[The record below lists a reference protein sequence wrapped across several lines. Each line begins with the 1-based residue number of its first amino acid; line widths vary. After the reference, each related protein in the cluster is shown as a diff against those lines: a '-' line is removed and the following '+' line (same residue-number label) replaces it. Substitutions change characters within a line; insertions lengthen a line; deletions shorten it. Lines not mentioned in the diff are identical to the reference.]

1 MCRKATE
8 GSYED
13 LFILIF
19 IILEVWPLSKDVS
32 LFLLLG
38 LFIRIAFTPALGIF
52 SILKLLLLLFVI
64 LGLLQTDEI
73 LTIDLI
79 EFVFDVVDDLVDA
92 GNQDELERID
102 APVCHLERGV
112 ERLELRLQ
120 RRNLYQDLEELC
132 ELLFRILN
140 RLTSLSET
148 QQVLIATLID
158 LEQFEEGDLNTSNV
172 LLLL

>member
-1 MCRKATE
+1 MCGKATE

-38 LFIRIAFTPALGIF
+38 LIIRIAFTPALGIF

-79 EFVFDVVDDLVDA
+79 EFVFDVVNDLVDA

-148 QQVLIATLID
+148 Q
-158 LEQFEEGDLNTSNV
+158 
-172 LLLL
+172 

>member
-1 MCRKATE
+1 MRRKTTE
-8 GSYED
+8 GLYED

-32 LFLLLG
+32 LFLLVG
-38 LFIRIAFTPALGIF
+38 LFIGIAFTPALSVF
-52 SILKLLLLLFVI
+52 SILKYLLLLFVI
-64 LGLLQTDEI
+64 LGLLQADEI
-73 LTIDLI
+73 LTINLI
-79 EFVFDVVDDLVDA
+79 KLVFDIVDDLVDA

-132 ELLFRILN
+132 ELFFRILN

-148 QQVLIATLID
+148 QQVLIATFID